1 MWNYWKSFKYYL
13 IMKNSLVYLS
23 ALLIIIAGLS
33 CNQSG
38 SVKNVKLETQA
49 DSAGYAIGIL
59 VGTNNKQQ
67 IENAPGGADINLEAM
82 AAAFRLAAL
91 EQEGEMTVEEADQI
105 IRRYFES
112 AGERE
117 GQLNLEAGNAFLE
130 ENKSREGITTTT
142 SGLQY
147 EILTEGTG
155 PKPSA
160 DDMVRVHYHGTLIDG
175 TVFDSSVDRGEPAV
189 FGVGQVIPG
198 WTEAL
203 QLMSV
208 GSKWKIYLPSNIAYG
223 ERGAGGDIGPNSAL
237 IFEVELL
244 EIVEQ

>member
-1 MWNYWKSFKYYL
+1 MVL
-13 IMKNSLVYLS
+13 LV
-23 ALLIIIAGLS
+23 IIGMS
-33 CNQSG
+33 CQQSG
-38 SVKNVKLETQA
+38 SVKNVKLETEA

-67 IENAPGGADINLEAM
+67 VQNAPGGADINLEAM
-82 AAAFRLAAL
+82 VAAFNAATND
-91 EQEGEMTVEEADQI
+91 EEGVMTVEEADQM
-105 IRRYFES
+105 IRRYFEA
-112 AGERE
+112 AGKKE
-117 GQLNLEAGNAFLE
+117 GQKNLEEGNAFLE
-130 ENKSREGITTTT
+130 QNKSREGVQTTD

-147 EILTEGTG
+147 EIITEGDG
-155 PKPSA
+155 PKPTA
-160 DDMVRVHYHGTLIDG
+160 EDRVRVHYHGTLIDG

-203 QLMSV
+203 QLMPV
-208 GSKWKIYLPSNIAYG
+208 GSKWKVFIPANLAYG

-244 EIVEQ
+244 EIVKE